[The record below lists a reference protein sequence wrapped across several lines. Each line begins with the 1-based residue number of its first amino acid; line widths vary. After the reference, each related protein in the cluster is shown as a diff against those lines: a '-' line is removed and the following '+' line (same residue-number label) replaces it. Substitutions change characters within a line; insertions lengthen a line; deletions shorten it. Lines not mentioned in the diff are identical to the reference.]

1 MAGDPFKKVRPGE
14 TLTIP
19 AAAYNAMLDAAMSNR
34 QGQAMGAGP
43 GPGSAM
49 ATPTSTTV
57 LIKNNSGVARNQF
70 DVLGIDGAL
79 FDPAT
84 ALESFKRQVVLKGVV
99 PTADHTGKFVVLQEP
114 ARVGGI
120 ARACLLGATVARV
133 NVTTESLT
141 YADVLASDATKLQT
155 VSSGKA
161 AIVWKQTGT
170 GVKWAIVALG
180 GTSTVTSDSGF
191 WAVVISSNQDGA
203 ASDPETVR
211 YVYTLKAARPSN
223 ARLWEPL
230 PGATEFYGYNT
241 NEWPNPTIGGIAVHL
256 MPVVNNA
263 VVWVR
268 LAQSQVLGPVHFFYY
283 ANDIECV

>member
-19 AAAYNAMLDAAMSNR
+19 AAAYNAMLDAAMANR

-43 GPGSAM
+43 GGGV

-70 DVLGIDGAL
+70 DILGLDGAL

-99 PTADHTGKFVVLQEP
+99 PTSDHTGKFVVLQEP

-141 YADVLASDATKLQT
+141 YADVLASDACGLLPKTCSICYESFNRAECPGDSRCRSDTDASVT
-155 VSSGKA
+155 VPSRSS
-161 AIVWKQTGT
+161 
-170 GVKWAIVALG
+170 
-180 GTSTVTSDSGF
+180 
-191 WAVVISSNQDGA
+191 
-203 ASDPETVR
+203 
-211 YVYTLKAARPSN
+211 
-223 ARLWEPL
+223 
-230 PGATEFYGYNT
+230 
-241 NEWPNPTIGGIAVHL
+241 
-256 MPVVNNA
+256 
-263 VVWVR
+263 
-268 LAQSQVLGPVHFFYY
+268 
-283 ANDIECV
+283 